1 MPLLLRIYR
10 LLATGA
16 APLAPLLFAHRL
28 RRGKEDRARL
38 RERRGIAGVE
48 RPPGPLVWVHCAS
61 VGEMTSVIPLIEH
74 IHAQNV
80 SVLLTSG
87 TVTSAELAARRL
99 PEGAIH
105 QFVPLDIPRYARR
118 FLRHWQPDLA
128 LLVES
133 DLWPNL
139 IIETARRN
147 VPLILVNA
155 RLSES
160 SFQRWRRLPGTIG
173 GLLDRFDL
181 VLARTQSDAR
191 RFGELGAPRVITTGN
206 LKLDVPAPPV
216 HDPALRD
223 ARMAVGR
230 RPLLAA
236 ASTHPGEEAVLLE
249 AHKRLRQHFPGLLTV
264 IAPRHPERGPGI
276 AEIAVAA
283 GLRPTLRSQAQLPA
297 LTTDIYVADTMG
309 ELGLLYRLAPIVF
322 IGGSLVQHGGQ
333 NPIEAAKLS
342 AAIVHGPHVGNFAEI
357 YQALDDAGGAEL
369 VADSDELL
377 QRLGALLANSA
388 TRQRLTDNAH
398 ETVEQLGGA
407 FERTLYALDPY
418 LMQLRFSS
426 RTGHA

>member
-1 MPLLLRIYR
+1 
-10 LLATGA
+10 
-16 APLAPLLFAHRL
+16 
-28 RRGKEDRARL
+28 
-38 RERRGIAGVE
+38 
-48 RPPGPLVWVHCAS
+48 
-61 VGEMTSVIPLIEH
+61 MTSVIPLIEH

-105 QFVPLDIPRYARR
+105 QFVPLDVPRYARR

-139 IIETARRN
+139 IMETARRN

-230 RPLLAA
+230 RPLMAA

-283 GLRPTLRSQAQLPA
+283 GLRPTLRSQAQLPVS
-297 LTTDIYVADTMG
+297 TTDIYIADTMG

-322 IGGSLVQHGGQ
+322 VGGSLVQHGGQ
-333 NPIEAAKLS
+333 NPIEAAKLG

-369 VADSDELL
+369 VADTDELL
-377 QRLGALLANSA
+377 QRLGALLANPA
-388 TRQRLTDNAH
+388 TRQRLADSAH

-426 RTGHA
+426 RTGHV